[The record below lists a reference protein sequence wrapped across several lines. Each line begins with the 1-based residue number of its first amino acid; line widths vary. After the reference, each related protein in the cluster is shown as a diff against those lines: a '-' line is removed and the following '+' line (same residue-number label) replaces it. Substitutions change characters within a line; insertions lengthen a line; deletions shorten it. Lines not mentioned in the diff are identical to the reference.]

1 MTVMDMYTEAKKDGI
16 TSTWLLIEYLVFE
29 RKAITF
35 ADEMDKLTYFFEER
49 FRNKMNEYLV
59 EYMIQRGIN
68 AAA

>member
-1 MTVMDMYTEAKKDGI
+1 MTVMDMYTEAKKDEI
-16 TSTWLLIEYLVFE
+16 LSPWLLIEYLVFE

-35 ADEMDKLTYFFEER
+35 ADSVDKLTYFFEER

-59 EYMIQRGIN
+59 EYMMQRRIN

>member
-1 MTVMDMYTEAKKDGI
+1 MTVLDMYTEAKKDGI
-16 TSTWLLIEYLVFE
+16 VSTWLLIEYLVFE

-35 ADEMDKLTYFFEER
+35 ADNMDKFAYFFEER

-59 EYMIQRGIN
+59 EYMRQRGIN

>member
-1 MTVMDMYTEAKKDGI
+1 MTVLDMYTEAKKDGI
-16 TSTWLLIEYLVFE
+16 VSTWLLIEYLVFE

-35 ADEMDKLTYFFEER
+35 ADSMDKLTHFFEER

-59 EYMIQRGIN
+59 EYMMQRGIN

>member
-1 MTVMDMYTEAKKDGI
+1 MTILDIYTEAKKDGI
-16 TSTWLLIEYLVFE
+16 VSAWLLIEYLVFE

-35 ADEMDKLTYFFEER
+35 ADEVDKLDRFFEDR

-59 EYMIQRGIN
+59 DYMKQRGIS

>member
-1 MTVMDMYTEAKKDGI
+1 MTVMDMYTEAKKDGMI
-16 TSTWLLIEYLVFE
+16 STWLLIEYLVFE

-59 EYMIQRGIN
+59 EYMI
-68 AAA
+68 